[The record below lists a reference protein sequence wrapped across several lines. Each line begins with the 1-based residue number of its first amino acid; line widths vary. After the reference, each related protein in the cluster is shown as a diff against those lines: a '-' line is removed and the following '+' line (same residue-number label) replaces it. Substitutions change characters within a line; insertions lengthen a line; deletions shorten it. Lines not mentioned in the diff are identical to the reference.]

1 MRRFVTYIYEYEGGI
16 RGRNVGFVRTDLRE
30 DGCRMELQIRGFDRF
45 NGKCPVYLTVND
57 PQPLAIP
64 VAELLLSQGMG
75 SCRIFCA
82 GNRIGKSNASV
93 RQTQTLNVDCGNN
106 RQLVGILCSCTPAP
120 EFFNGNF
127 AVFDDKSSEPHDIS
141 VKPEPSARTF
151 PSQSNAASVSTSR
164 AEAASDYIAPRLNTT
179 SESSSLQQNAASGS
193 IASRQNTTS
202 GYIAPLQNIAS
213 GFSSPQQNAASGYNL
228 PQQNAASESIVSRQ
242 NAASE
247 SIMSRQNAASES
259 IMPRP
264 NATSSYITSQHD
276 GTSTQPSDANST
288 SAALQ
293 SESTSIQ
300 NPVLR
305 TDSVSVRSFTP
316 QSDSAPTDTMFSQ
329 VPIKSGSTHTDTMFS
344 RVPTEASSVPTN
356 AMFSRVP
363 TEASSVPTDTI
374 SSQDPTEF
382 GSAPTDAMSPQTPTG
397 FVPVPNSVTQRSPAP
412 ATDFEP
418 AHTTVPA
425 PTPES
430 TTAATVPPTEAE
442 FTSAPDSVSAHDSTP
457 VQVSTPQA
465 QELAQ
470 PVVSYKKIEIT
481 DIRRLPKSNWN
492 LCSNRF
498 LIHGFF
504 NYRYLILKTV
514 EQDKEKK
521 QYLGVPGIYEQPERM
536 MALLFGFPEFEAAER
551 QTMTAARQATSS
563 VEQTMT
569 PAGQTTSSPK
579 NMIGIFGYWMC
590 PLN

>member
-45 NGKCPVYLTVND
+45 NGKCPVYLTVNA

-127 AVFDDKSSEPHDIS
+127 AVFDDKSAEPHDIS
-141 VKPEPSARTF
+141 VKPEPSALTF

-164 AEAASDYIAPRLNTT
+164 VEAASDYIAPRQNTT
-179 SESSSLQQNAASGS
+179 SESSSLQQNAASS
-193 IASRQNTTS
+193 
-202 GYIAPLQNIAS
+202 
-213 GFSSPQQNAASGYNL
+213 
-228 PQQNAASESIVSRQ
+228 SIVSRQ

-247 SIMSRQNAASES
+247 SIMPRQNA
-259 IMPRP
+259 
-264 NATSSYITSQHD
+264 TSCFIAPQHD
-276 GTSTQPSDANST
+276 GTSTQPSDATST

-293 SESTSIQ
+293 SESTSMQ

-305 TDSVSVRSFTP
+305 TDSAPVRSFTP

-344 RVPTEASSVPTN
+344 QIPTEAGSVPTDTMFSRVSTEAGSVPTN
-356 AMFSRVP
+356 TMFSRVP
-363 TEASSVPTDTI
+363 TEAGSVPM
-374 SSQDPTEF
+374 
-382 GSAPTDAMSPQTPTG
+382 DAMSPQAPTG
-397 FVPVPNSVTQRSPAP
+397 SVPVPNSVTQRSPAP
-412 ATDFEP
+412 ATDFKP

-430 TTAATVPPTEAE
+430 TASVTALTAETEA
-442 FTSAPDSVSAHDSTP
+442 TSAPNSASAHGSMPVQDSVSAHGSTP
-457 VQVSTPQA
+457 VQVSAPQA

-492 LCSNRF
+492 LCGNRF

-551 QTMTAARQATSS
+551 QTMNAARQATSS
-563 VEQTMT
+563 VEQTMN
-569 PAGQTTSSPK
+569 PAGQMTGQTTSSPK